1 MDERKICFI
10 ACVNNENY
18 EQEMLRYLKRLNVPR
33 GYEMESF
40 SIWGAESMA
49 AGYNE
54 GMRRSSAKY
63 KVYLHQDVFI
73 VNKNFIS
80 DLLDIFREEDIGM
93 AGMGGGPQLPENS
106 IMWNAPR
113 IGKIYAYL
121 IYQSSN
127 SVFGGIEGR
136 YQQVQAVDGLLIA
149 TQYDLPWREDLF
161 HNWDFYDISQG
172 QEFIKKGYR
181 IVVPYQKQP
190 WCIHDDGFN
199 NLKNYYSAR
208 RIFQNEYRTI

>member
-18 EQEMLRYLKRLNVPR
+18 KQEMLRYLKRLNVPQ
-33 GYEMESF
+33 GYEMESL
-40 SIWGAESMA
+40 SIWGAQSMA

-93 AGMGGGPQLPENS
+93 AGMVGVPQLPENS

>member
-1 MDERKICFI
+1 MNHERHQREALYYI
-10 ACVNNENY
+10 N
-18 EQEMLRYLKRLNVPR
+18 RLNVPD
-33 GYEMESF
+33 GYTVEALTVREAH
-40 SIWGAESMA
+40 GMA

-54 GMRRSSAKY
+54 AMTASDAKY

-93 AGMGGGPQLPENS
+93 AGMVGVPQLPENS

-127 SVFGGIEGR
+127 SVFGGIGGR

-161 HNWDFYDISQG
+161 DNWDFYDISQG
-172 QEFIKKGYR
+172 QEFIQKGYR

-199 NLKNYYSAR
+199 NLKNYYHAR
-208 RIFQNEYRTI
+208 RIFQKEYRTI

>member
-18 EQEMLRYLKRLNVPR
+18 EQEMLRYLKRLNVPQ
-33 GYEMESF
+33 GYEMESL

-54 GMRRSSAKY
+54 GMRKSSAKY

-80 DLLDIFREEDIGM
+80 DLLDIFREEDIG
-93 AGMGGGPQLPENS
+93 
-106 IMWNAPR
+106 
-113 IGKIYAYL
+113 KIYAYL

-127 SVFGGIEGR
+127 SVFGGIGGR

-161 HNWDFYDISQG
+161 DNWDFYDISQG
-172 QEFIKKGYR
+172 QEFIQKGYR

-199 NLKNYYSAR
+199 NLKNYYHAR
-208 RIFQNEYRTI
+208 RIFQKEYRTI